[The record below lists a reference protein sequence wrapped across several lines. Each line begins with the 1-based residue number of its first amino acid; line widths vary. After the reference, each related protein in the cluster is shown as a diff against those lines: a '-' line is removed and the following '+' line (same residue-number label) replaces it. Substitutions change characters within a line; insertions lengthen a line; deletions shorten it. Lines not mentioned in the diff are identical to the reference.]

1 MAKRGLGRGLSAL
14 IPDMETIRG
23 QEVRELPIDEIQPN
37 PFQPRKRFDES
48 KLAELAESIR
58 QHGIV
63 QPLVVRQKGNS
74 YELVVGQRRLE
85 AARIVGLERM
95 PVIVNAFEDI
105 EMVQVALIE
114 NLQRED
120 LNAIEEA
127 EAYRRLIEEFGMTQE
142 GLAKVLGRSRPA
154 IANTIRLL
162 NLSPEVQEI
171 VSRGTIS
178 MGHARALLAI
188 DNLRLQE
195 KVCRHIVGKQL
206 SVRETEK
213 VVRRV
218 VATGRLEKAKTGTNQ
233 AKDPHI
239 VSIEERLRRALGT
252 QVRVCPGKKKGKIEI
267 EYYTDEDLERILSL
281 VL

>member
-14 IPDMETIRG
+14 IPDIETIRG
-23 QEVRELPIDEIQPN
+23 QEVRELPIDGIQPN

-63 QPLVVRQKGNS
+63 QPLVVRQKGSS

-85 AARIVGLERM
+85 AARIVGLESV

-142 GLAKVLGRSRPA
+142 GLAKVLGRSRPV
-154 IANTIRLL
+154 ITNTIRLL

-188 DNLRLQE
+188 DNLGLQE
-195 KVCRHIVGKQL
+195 KVCRHIVDKQL
-206 SVRETEK
+206 SVRETEE

-218 VATGRLEKAKTGTNQ
+218 VATGRLEKAKARANQ
-233 AKDPHI
+233 VKDPHI

-267 EYYTDEDLERILSL
+267 EYYSDEDLERILSL